1 MKIGKNP
8 LVVIIASNYNGV
20 SYFYKKH
27 NILWQ
32 IFSSLKKTAYENYK
46 IVMADDNSTDK
57 SVEYV
62 RKHFKNVEIVI
73 NDVNGGFSKN
83 NNNAI
88 KYVMHKYEPDYI
100 VLMNND
106 IIISDTLWLSKLVK
120 VAESDPKIGIVGCKL
135 VYPTGRIQHAGMEIG
150 YYGARNIGRGQK
162 DYLQFDYIKE
172 IEGVTFAAVLIDKK
186 TIEKVGLLDENFFMG
201 FEDVDYCIRTTKAR
215 FKIYYVG
222 NVKLIHLEGFTS
234 TNSKIYKTRLE
245 SFYHGQVNFW
255 YLLLKYKSLKQL
267 SGLNRLKAIFVFFL
281 GAILTIEGPYRERKL
296 SNIRFKEKPFT
307 RLLLSLKAIKEAQQL
322 YNKSKK
328 QSAS

>member
-1 MKIGKNP
+1 MKNKKIP
-8 LVVIIASNYNGV
+8 LVIIIVSNYNGV

-46 IVMADDNSTDK
+46 IVMADDKSTDK

-73 NDVNGGFSKN
+73 NEVNGGFSKN

-135 VYPTGRIQHAGMEIG
+135 VYPTGRIQHAGIFPTN
-150 YYGARNIGRGQK
+150 YAYANRGRGEEDHNQYNK
-162 DYLQFDYIKE
+162 
-172 IEGVTFAAVLIDKK
+172 IEEMVGITFALVLIKA
-186 TIEKVGLLDENFFMG
+186 KVFTKIGFLDENFFMG
-201 FEDVDYCIRTTKAR
+201 YEDTDFCLRAHQNGFINIYDGKVKA
-215 FKIYYVG
+215 
-222 NVKLIHLEGFTS
+222 IHLEGFTS
-234 TNSKIYKTRLE
+234 TNSKRDEIRNLVFFTGIRNYVYFSYKYFTPWQR
-245 SFYHGQVNFW
+245 FNGIFIN
-255 YLLLKYKSLKQL
+255 
-267 SGLNRLKAIFVFFL
+267 AIFGSFL
-281 GAILTIEGPYRERKL
+281 SIEGENRKRSL
-296 SNIRFKEKPFT
+296 LNLRIKNQPFDGFKAGI
-307 RLLLSLKAIKEAQQL
+307 KAVIEGKKL
-322 YNKSKK
+322 YYKK
-328 QSAS
+328 LHDT